1 MRSGGLRNFQNYFW
15 RLQKR
20 VNACISMLFN
30 SNKHHVTLKLLKPQK
45 VQKITEL
52 QDIGILYLP
61 YTSTQHELWVHILE
75 NRITFGLNWIFLIFK
90 EYLVPKLFV
99 IYVST
104 FLLFLLNTLYLP
116 MTETALICLDWWL
129 PGTVTG
135 ETVNQKTFS
144 LLAEI

>member
-52 QDIGILYLP
+52 QDKVCQHCYKYKLTKPGSGEFLVATMFKQDLNSAIENLQEQELEKNYCKKNYAG
-61 YTSTQHELWVHILE
+61 TSIEKIQ
-75 NRITFGLNWIFLIFK
+75 
-90 EYLVPKLFV
+90 Y
-99 IYVST
+99 
-104 FLLFLLNTLYLP
+104 LFLHYYNNVPT
-116 MTETALICLDWWL
+116 
-129 PGTVTG
+129 
-135 ETVNQKTFS
+135 
-144 LLAEI
+144 